1 MSHRPLSLCA
11 VAALALLAAGAQAQS
26 LNVKTGA
33 WESTITSTT
42 TGLTMPPELLAK
54 LTP

>member
-1 MSHRPLSLCA
+1 MFHRPLSLCT

-26 LNVKTGA
+26 LKVKTGA

-42 TGLTMPPELLAK
+42 TGLTMPPSCW
-54 LTP
+54 PS